1 VETSVIKRAY
11 EDPRIHKKFECCAWI
26 RLLQPFNLTKFL
38 QSIVRQFYVNY
49 LQQAKQREK
58 NPTDAQVLRRM
69 GMMNEAD
76 LANEF
81 KRYIKEK
88 SYLIVLDGLHTIE
101 EWGRIKTCFPQS
113 KTGSRIIVLVEQVGV
128 ASLCVGTENVAPEH
142 KQLFPDLH
150 AFYEKVTLKP

>member
-1 VETSVIKRAY
+1 
-11 EDPRIHKKFECCAWI
+11 
-26 RLLQPFNLTKFL
+26 L

-81 KRYIKEK
+81 KRYINEK

-101 EWGRIKTCFPQS
+101 EWGQIKPCFLIN
-113 KTGSRIIVLVEQVGV
+113 KHGSRIVVCAEQVGV
-128 ASLCVGTENVAPEH
+128 ASLCVGPEDTAPEY
-142 KQLFPDLH
+142 KQLLAYH
-150 AFYEKVTLKP
+150 NLYAFYEKVIFKILNRVH